1 MNTTIS
7 NKTAAYNG
15 ALLAVAGVFA
25 YSLVVLLF
33 VIIRSSVN
41 IYNIMP
47 SSERSAILLTNGF
60 SIAYSVSVFSLLMAV
75 VSSLA
80 GAVAGV
86 ILRKVLLWFNPK
98 RHFNKAIL
106 ISSVTVLVLLSLLY
120 LLLYILLKERITLQY
135 AETFLF
141 WFLFPAVI
149 FFTVSIISA
158 IAMNKELRI
167 LGRLKYQS

>member
-25 YSLVVLLF
+25 YSLVVLLY
-33 VIIRSSVN
+33 VIIRSSAN

-47 SSERSAILLTNGF
+47 SSERSIILWANDF
-60 SIAYSVSVFSLLMAV
+60 SMAYSVAVFSLLMAV

-80 GAVAGV
+80 GALAGV
-86 ILRKVLLWFNPK
+86 VLRKVMLWFNPQL
-98 RHFNKAIL
+98 HFNKAIL
-106 ISSVTVLVLLSLLY
+106 ISSITALVLLSLLY
-120 LLLYILLKERITLQY
+120 LLLYLLLKERITLQY

-149 FFTVSIISA
+149 FFTVSIIGA
-158 IAMNKELRI
+158 LALNKELRI
-167 LGRLKYQS
+167 FR